1 MRSILVTASGGDG
14 DGTVFATA
22 LRAARPLGAHL
33 EFFHLRVHWGEAARN
48 TPHVD
53 FARGAALRHAL
64 QDLEAEREARSVAAR
79 RHFEAFC
86 AQPGIP
92 IAMAPGEYGG
102 VSASLLEETGES
114 ASQLARLARHNDM
127 VVLGR
132 HTCADG
138 LPADFIDKVL
148 FRSGRPI
155 LVAPTRSPKTLT
167 GTVMVCWK
175 ETPESARALRAA
187 MPLLTKANRVVIANV
202 PEPADESVDSA
213 NDVARHLAW
222 HGIDAEVR
230 RVARN
235 GRPAGELLS
244 AAARDCG
251 ADLLVMGAYGHSRMR
266 QLLFGG
272 CTQYFLSDAAHAVLF
287 TH

>member
-1 MRSILVTASGGDG
+1 MKSILVTASGGDG
-14 DGTVFATA
+14 DATVFATA
-22 LRAARPLGAHL
+22 LAAARPLGAHL

-48 TPHVD
+48 TPHVN
-53 FARGAALRHAL
+53 FSRGAALHHAL
-64 QDLEAEREARSVAAR
+64 QDLAADCEARSVAAHR
-79 RHFEAFC
+79 RFEAFC
-86 AQPGIP
+86 AQFGIP
-92 IAMAPGEYGG
+92 VAMAPGEYGG
-102 VSASLLEETGES
+102 ISASLREETGES
-114 ASQLARLARHNDM
+114 ASQLAGRARHNDM
-127 VVLGR
+127 VVLSR

-138 LPADFIDKVL
+138 LPADFIDQIL

-155 LVAPTRSPKTLT
+155 LVAPARAPKTLT
-167 GTVMVCWK
+167 GTVMICWK
-175 ETPESARALRAA
+175 ETPESARALSASI
-187 MPLLTKANRVVIANV
+187 PLLSKANRVVIANV
-202 PEPADESVDSA
+202 LEPADASAESM

-230 RVARN
+230 RIARN
-235 GRPAGELLS
+235 GRPPGELLS

-251 ADLLVMGAYGHSRMR
+251 ADLLVMGAYGHSRTR